1 MRARKEVEEVGP
13 RTIALATGETF
24 HVLQQALAEPHV
36 KRVTAALP
44 IALLAALV
52 AIQTLTGPGGAWT
65 LDARVAA
72 VGVAVVALILRA
84 PFIVVVVLG
93 AATAALLRLAGW
105 A

>member
-1 MRARKEVEEVGP
+1 MSMWVAIL
-13 RTIALATGETF
+13 IAAGVAFGLKLAGYLVPADLLT
-24 HVLQQALAEPHV
+24 EPHV

-52 AIQTLTGPGGAWT
+52 AIQTVTGEGGAWT
-65 LDARVAA
+65 LDARLAA
-72 VGVAVVALILRA
+72 VGVAIVALLFRA

-105 A
+105 S

>member
-1 MRARKEVEEVGP
+1 MSMWVALLIAAAIAFGLKLVGYLVP
-13 RTIALATGETF
+13 ADL
-24 HVLQQALAEPHV
+24 LAEPHV
-36 KRVTAALP
+36 KRGTAPLP
-44 IALLAALV
+44 VALLAALV

-65 LDARVAA
+65 LDARLAA
-72 VGVAVVALILRA
+72 VGVAIVALILRA

>member
-1 MRARKEVEEVGP
+1 MSMWVALLGAAAIAFGLKLVGYLVP
-13 RTIALATGETF
+13 ADL
-24 HVLQQALAEPHV
+24 LAEPHV

-44 IALLAALV
+44 VALLAALV
-52 AIQTLTGPGGAWT
+52 AIQTLTGPGGTWT
-65 LDARVAA
+65 LDARLAA

>member
-1 MRARKEVEEVGP
+1 MSMWVALLIAAAIAFGLKLVGYLVP
-13 RTIALATGETF
+13 ADL
-24 HVLQQALAEPHV
+24 LAEPHV

-44 IALLAALV
+44 VALLAALV

-65 LDARVAA
+65 LDARLAA

>member
-1 MRARKEVEEVGP
+1 MTMWVALLLAAAIAFGLKLVGYLVP
-13 RTIALATGETF
+13 ADL
-24 HVLQQALAEPHV
+24 LAEPRV

-72 VGVAVVALILRA
+72 VGVAIVALILRA

>member
-1 MRARKEVEEVGP
+1 MTMWVALLLAAAIAFGLKLVGYLVP
-13 RTIALATGETF
+13 ADL
-24 HVLQQALAEPHV
+24 LAEPHV

-72 VGVAVVALILRA
+72 VGVAIVALILRA

>member
-1 MRARKEVEEVGP
+1 MTMWVALL
-13 RTIALATGETF
+13 IATAIAFGLKLAGYL
-24 HVLQQALAEPHV
+24 VPADLLAEPHV

-52 AIQTLTGPGGAWT
+52 AIQTLTGAGGAWT
-65 LDARVAA
+65 LDARLAA
-72 VGVAVVALILRA
+72 VGVAIVALLFRA

-105 A
+105 S

>member
-1 MRARKEVEEVGP
+1 MTLWTALLVAAA
-13 RTIALATGETF
+13 IAFGLKLTGHLVPER
-24 HVLQQALAEPHV
+24 LLAEPHV

-52 AIQTLTGPGGAWT
+52 ATQAFVGHGGAFVV
-65 LDARVAA
+65 DARAAA
-72 VGVAVVALILRA
+72 VAVAVVALLLRA

-93 AATAALLRLAGW
+93 AATAAVLRALGW